1 MKQGFSTITYK
12 GLKLDLEF
20 DYTEYVPGSLYLDN
34 GDVGYKAEE
43 EEIYVNKVELY
54 GNDITDLV
62 QDQIEDIEEAYKEQ
76 KI

>member
-1 MKQGFSTITYK
+1 MKKGYSTITYK

-20 DYTEYVPGSLYLDN
+20 DYTERITGRLYLDN
-34 GDVGYKAEE
+34 GDAGYEDE
-43 EEIYVNKVELY
+43 GGEVYVTKVELY